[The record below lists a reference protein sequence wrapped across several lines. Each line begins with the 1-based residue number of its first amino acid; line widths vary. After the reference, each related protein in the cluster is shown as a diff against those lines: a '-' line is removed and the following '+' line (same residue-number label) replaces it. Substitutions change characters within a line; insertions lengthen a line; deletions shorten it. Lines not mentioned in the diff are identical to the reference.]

1 MALPP
6 IPNVPSDTPKGLH
19 DLLRAV
25 KVILEAQLGRKGK
38 ESDKAVT
45 VGMLSGGSTSPSSS
59 SSPPSIPGL
68 GNAAYK
74 NVGTGPNTVAA
85 GDHAHSQYE
94 ASGAVASH
102 ESSGKHKWSAITER
116 DEAYTVPERIAEDE
130 TFTVGLGRQL
140 NIVGEI
146 EVAGTLEIAGT
157 VHVL

>member
-1 MALPP
+1 MPLPP
-6 IPNVPSDTPKGLH
+6 IPEVPSDTPKGLYN
-19 DLLRAV
+19 LLRAV
-25 KVILEAQLGRKGK
+25 KVTLDAYRGKGD
-38 ESDKAVT
+38 SNDKAVT
-45 VGMLSGGSTSPSSS
+45 VGMLSGGAPSPSSP
-59 SSPPSIPGL
+59 SPSPSIPGL

-116 DEAYTVPERIAEDE
+116 DEAYAVPERIAEDE